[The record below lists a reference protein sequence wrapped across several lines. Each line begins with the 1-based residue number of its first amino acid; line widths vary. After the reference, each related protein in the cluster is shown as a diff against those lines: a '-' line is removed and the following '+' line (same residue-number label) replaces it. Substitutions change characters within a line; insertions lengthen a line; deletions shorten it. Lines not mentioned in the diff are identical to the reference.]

1 MVEEK
6 ALSSVLSEFA
16 RTVIT
21 DFPIQGI
28 LDHLVERITELLPVT
43 GCGVTLISAEK
54 APHYVA
60 ASDASAL
67 LYEQLQSELGHGP
80 CLLAFESGAAVVVP
94 DLSTDDRFPGFAPV
108 ALAAGLKAVF
118 ALPLRHGNEQLG
130 ALDLYSDTA
139 GELSSSD
146 MVVAQTLAD
155 VTAAYLL
162 NARSRDA
169 ARVASNFF
177 QHNALHDPLT
187 GLPNRALLNERLQHA
202 SVRARRSHTSAAILF
217 ADLDRFKEVNDFYGH
232 RTGDELLIAVAG
244 RLSGLVRPGD
254 TLARVSGDEFVILC
268 EELQSSADVD
278 LLASRI
284 CSAFD
289 TPFSLTE
296 TETEINVTASVGVAF
311 AGPGE
316 AVSEALV
323 VKADMAMYEA
333 KRSGGASHR
342 TVTRAEV
349 GANHATHFDR
359 SDDRHDLATEL
370 RTAFSRGDLHLA
382 YQPIVRVDDGLIT
395 GVEALLRW
403 THPERGPIAAS
414 EMVGAA
420 EQSGLINDIGAW
432 VLERSCRDHHRWS
445 DLTTDRPLD
454 LAVNVSARQ
463 LVSDDFCST
472 LSKVLAESAI
482 DPSRLVLEVTES
494 LFIED
499 SDVAIRLLDRVKQ
512 LGVRLALDDFGTG
525 YSCLSYLRRLP
536 VDSLKIDQSFIS
548 AIHEPKGRAVVAAIV
563 QVAKILGF
571 GVTAE
576 GIETRTQH
584 VAIQAIGCDLAQ
596 GYYYAE
602 PLSASGI
609 ESLLRAL

>member
-1 MVEEK
+1 MVEDK

-28 LDHLVERITELLPVT
+28 LDHLVGRITELLPVT

-80 CLLAFESGAAVVVP
+80 CLLAFESGVAVVVP
-94 DLSTDDRFPGFAPV
+94 DLSTDDRFPGFTTV

-169 ARVASNFF
+169 ARDASDFF
-177 QHNALHDPLT
+177 QHSALHDPLT

-202 SVRARRSHTSAAILF
+202 SDRARRSHTSAAILF

-244 RLSGLVRPGD
+244 RLYGLVRPGD

-268 EELQSSADVD
+268 EELQGSADAD

-284 CSAFD
+284 CLAFT
-289 TPFSLTE
+289 TPFSLTDS
-296 TETEINVTASVGVAF
+296 EITLTASVGVAF

-342 TVTRAEV
+342 TVTSAE
-349 GANHATHFDR
+349 AFASHSTHVDR
-359 SDDRHDLATEL
+359 RDDRHDLATEL
-370 RTAFSRGDLHLA
+370 RTAFLRNELHLA

-432 VLERSCRDHHRWS
+432 VLERSCRDHRRWS
-445 DLTTDRPLD
+445 DLNADWPLD

-472 LSKVLAESAI
+472 LSKVLTETAI
-482 DPSRLVLEVTES
+482 DPSLLVLEVTES

-512 LGVRLALDDFGTG
+512 LGVRLAIDDFGTG
-525 YSCLSYLRRLP
+525 YSSLSYLRRMP
-536 VDSLKIDQSFIS
+536 VDTLKIDQSFIG

-576 GIETRTQH
+576 GIESRTQH
-584 VAIQAIGCDLAQ
+584 DAIESIGCDLAQ
-596 GYYYAE
+596 GFYYAE